1 MNWSK
6 LHYSQTSCPCVS
18 ILQSL
23 LIACSELSFNYSDRI
38 LAIVETVLN
47 VVDVA
52 PGDPFQFAAPEFGVH
67 VESPPE
73 DLRKEDA
80 FTPNIAG
87 LLSQIMNIT
96 LANMP
101 MGELPE
107 LPGATVN
114 LSSTLLSRNTTGSRP
129 LVSAAIYGRD
139 SLFQERPRNNREIER
154 VGSIIVDI
162 SLRSNGSVISIS
174 RAPNSNVVRPSFTKS
189 MVSHAWMWCENQ
201 SGYGNIT

>member
-1 MNWSK
+1 M
-6 LHYSQTSCPCVS
+6 
-18 ILQSL
+18 
-23 LIACSELSFNYSDRI
+23 
-38 LAIVETVLN
+38 ETVLN
-47 VVDVA
+47 VVDMA
-52 PGDPFQFAAPEFGVH
+52 SGDPFQFAAPEFGVQ

-73 DLRKEDA
+73 DLREEDT

-87 LLSQIMNIT
+87 LLSQVMNIT
-96 LANMP
+96 SANMP

-107 LPGATVN
+107 LPAAKVN

-129 LVSAAIYGRD
+129 LISTAIYGRD
-139 SLFQERPRNNREIER
+139 SLFQEIPSFTARNNRETER

-189 MVSHAWMWCENQ
+189 MVSHAWMWCESQ
-201 SGYGNIT
+201 SGYGNIK